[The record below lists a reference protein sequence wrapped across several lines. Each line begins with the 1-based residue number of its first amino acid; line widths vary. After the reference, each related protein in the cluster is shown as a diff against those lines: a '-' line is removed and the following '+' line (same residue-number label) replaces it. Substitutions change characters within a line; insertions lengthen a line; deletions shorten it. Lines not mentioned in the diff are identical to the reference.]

1 MKTTTNTFHLVHEP
15 KVIKFNYSLS
25 FSVLLIFWNTR
36 WSLVFVLLWWKR
48 TEIRNDL
55 TIKLVHNKKILCQE
69 IVYHLFY
76 SINLKLNLDGFEFNS
91 RNIWF
96 ILPIKSLRFVLT
108 FILNR
113 REGCCIQYVARLDNK
128 FLWTLWTVYLRCVLY
143 CDCKYLRC
151 NCR

>member
-1 MKTTTNTFHLVHEP
+1 M
-15 KVIKFNYSLS
+15 
-25 FSVLLIFWNTR
+25 IFWNTR

-96 ILPIKSLRFVLT
+96 ILPIKSLRFFLT

-113 REGCCIQYVARLDNK
+113 REGCCIQSVARLDNK
-128 FLWTLWTVYLRCVLY
+128 FLWTFELCIFAVYCIVTVNTFAVIVDSGSIFNRLSLVL
-143 CDCKYLRC
+143 
-151 NCR
+151 